1 VSNDLRPIFEAIIR
15 EAISLLP
22 AARSKVFQTA
32 NQHKADHIIALAE
45 EGISR
50 ISHACVETKEP
61 FWEEHGPPENRTI
74 SRRWMVEI
82 SVDHLRFNP
91 HLENGT
97 CRFNGCQPAMPS
109 EIPHPSIQEPMG

>member
-1 VSNDLRPIFEAIIR
+1 MSNDLRPIFEAIIR
-15 EAISLLP
+15 EAQCLETTNKI
-22 AARSKVFQTA
+22 RSRQ
-32 NQHKADHIIALAE
+32 IIALAE

-50 ISHACVETKEP
+50 ISHVCVETKEP

-82 SVDHLRFNP
+82 SINRLRFNP

-109 EIPHPSIQEPMG
+109 EIPHPSIQEPTR